1 MKKLLAL
8 LITVSFLITTPVFAK
23 SPKVKFY
30 DFQEQLIDGDI
41 KKPTT
46 IYTDAKVQVR
56 FERLLSLKK
65 SFISALLQSSKE
77 RVFK

>member
-1 MKKLLAL
+1 MKKLLTL
-8 LITVSFLITTPVFAK
+8 LMASSLLLATPVFAK

>member
-8 LITVSFLITTPVFAK
+8 LIAASFLIATPVFAK

-30 DFQEQLIDGDI
+30 DFQDQLIDGDI
-41 KKPTT
+41 KRPTPL
-46 IYTDAKVQVR
+46 YTDAKVQVR
-56 FERLLSLKK
+56 FDRLLSLKK
-65 SFISALLQSSKE
+65 SFISVLLQSSKE